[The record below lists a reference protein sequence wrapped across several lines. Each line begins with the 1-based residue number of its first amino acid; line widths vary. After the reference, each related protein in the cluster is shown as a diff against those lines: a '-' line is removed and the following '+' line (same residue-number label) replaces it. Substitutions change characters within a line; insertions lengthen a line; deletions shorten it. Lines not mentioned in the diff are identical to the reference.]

1 MHTNDIFEAPQKTAV
16 VAFGRMNPP
25 TIGHRKLVDA
35 MLAQAGDP
43 FLFLSHTQKPAT
55 DPLSFEE
62 KAGFAKAFFP
72 EVTVGDSQVR
82 TFFDAI
88 KYVNSLG
95 YNRLIYVAG
104 SDRVEQFTKLAIQY
118 NGHDDMYKFAI
129 NLFKPFIEKDKF
141 LKTCLFNEIYIQW
154 YETLDEYLDEEFDLF
169 MYEYSNLKN
178 VISNWNNL
186 DTNDKKIDYLVRNN
200 HILYKRLFDNT
211 HMIHII

>member
-1 MHTNDIFEAPQKTAV
+1 MIEQYKNI
-16 VAFGRMNPP
+16 AF
-25 TIGHRKLVDA
+25 
-35 MLAQAGDP
+35 
-43 FLFLSHTQKPAT
+43 FLFGELWK
-55 DPLSFEE
+55 
-62 KAGFAKAFFP
+62 K
-72 EVTVGDSQVR
+72 EVKNID
-82 TFFDAI
+82 
-88 KYVNSLG
+88 KY
-95 YNRLIYVAG
+95 
-104 SDRVEQFTKLAIQY
+104 
-118 NGHDDMYKFAI
+118 DDMYKFAI

-200 HILYKRLFDNT
+200 HILYKKLFDNT